1 MIQNRVDN
9 LPIIEVLSL
18 FPGINKN
25 LITLLKSLNEDEWAK
40 PTVLPGR
47 TVKDLASHMLDTS
60 LRRLSMCRD
69 NYLVD
74 TPNIKSYD
82 DLVNYIQALNKTWID
97 ATKRLSPDII
107 ISLLEFS
114 EPQMCEYLKTLNPKD
129 KAAFSVAW
137 AGESESQNWFDIAR
151 EYTEKWHHQMQIR
164 LAVNRPGINSREF
177 FYPAIDT
184 FMRGLPHVYRNTE
197 AALGCGIE
205 IHIKGE
211 GGGFWFLEKAETQWQ
226 LIKQLKK
233 EPEAKIEMTDD
244 IAWRLFMDSISRDIA
259 VKSIV
264 ILGNRVLGEVI
275 LNTRTVMR

>member
-1 MIQNRVDN
+1 MIQNHAGN
-9 LPIIEVLSL
+9 LPVIEVLPL
-18 FPGINKN
+18 FPEMNKN
-25 LITLLKSLNEDEWAK
+25 LISLLKSLNEDEWAI

-47 TVKDLASHMLDTS
+47 TVKDLASHILDTS
-60 LRRLSMCRD
+60 LKRLSMCRD
-69 NYLVD
+69 NYQS
-74 TPNIKSYD
+74 TPPSIKTYD
-82 DLVNYIQALNKTWID
+82 DLVNYIQALNKAWID

-114 EPQMCEYLKTLNPKD
+114 ESQMYEYLKTLNPND

-184 FMRGLPHVYRNTE
+184 FMRGLPHGYRNTE

-205 IHIKGE
+205 IHITGE
-211 GGGFWFLEKAETQWQ
+211 GGGFWFLEKTETQWQ
-226 LIKQLKK
+226 LVKQLKK
-233 EPEAKIEMTDD
+233 EPVTKIEMTDD
-244 IAWRLFMDSISRDIA
+244 IAWRLFMDSISPDIA

-264 ILGNRVLGEVI
+264 ILGNRALGEVV
-275 LNTRTVMR
+275 LGTKTVMR